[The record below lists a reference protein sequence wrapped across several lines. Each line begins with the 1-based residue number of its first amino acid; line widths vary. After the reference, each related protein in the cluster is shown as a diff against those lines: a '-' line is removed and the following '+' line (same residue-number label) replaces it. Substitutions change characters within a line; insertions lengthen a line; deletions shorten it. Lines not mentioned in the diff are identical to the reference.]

1 MDNDDAR
8 TIWTI
13 GHSTREVRAFIDLLR
28 ENRIAL
34 LVDVRRFP
42 GSRRHPQFG
51 SEALAASLHE
61 ADIGYRHVVALGGRR
76 RPLPDS
82 RNGVWRNPAF
92 RGYADH
98 MASTEFRAALAALMA
113 LATRQRCAL
122 MCAELLWWQC
132 HRSMIADDLLLHG
145 WEVVHILGPGKHA
158 PHALREPA
166 RLVDDV
172 PVYGDGQVPLL

>member
-1 MDNDDAR
+1 MDTEDAR
-8 TIWTI
+8 TIWTV
-13 GHSTREVRAFIDLLR
+13 GHSTREVQVFIDLLH
-28 ENRIAL
+28 ENRIAML
-34 LVDVRRFP
+34 ADVRRFP

-51 SEALAASLHE
+51 SGPLAASLHE
-61 ADIGYRHVVALGGRR
+61 AGIGYHHFVALGGRR

-98 MASTEFRAALAALMA
+98 MASSEFRVA
-113 LATRQRCAL
+113 LATLTTLASEQRCAI

-132 HRSMIADDLLLHG
+132 HRSMIADDLALHD
-145 WEVVHILGPGKHA
+145 WEVVHILGPGKLA

-166 RLVDDV
+166 RLIDDV
-172 PVYGDGQVPLL
+172 PIYGDGQVPLL